1 MARQVWVWDLRQH
14 YAERDQRGV
23 HGFDEEQAGHALHIG
38 HDLTAP
44 RHDVRQVRELG
55 IHQHHL
61 GHGLGGGRRIAHGDA
76 EVRLLDG

>member
-14 YAERDQRGV
+14 YTERDQRGV

>member
-14 YAERDQRGV
+14 YTERDQRGV

-38 HDLTAP
+38 HDLTASC
-44 RHDVRQVRELG
+44 HDVRQVRELR